1 MAYCSAQTVF
11 FYRKTALIPS
21 SLLLPEISTTD
32 MKIDFNSDAKGAN
45 ALDF

>member
-21 SLLLPEISTTD
+21 SLLLPEISITD
-32 MKIDFNSDAKGAN
+32 MKIDFNSDAKGAH